1 MEENINKSNPPK
13 HRDKLEA
20 LDNIS
25 LGISIVV
32 AIGLGV
38 GIGLLLKHYTGYTW
52 TLWIG
57 VAYGVS
63 AAVLNVYKAY
73 KRAKKELDKLADDP
87 KYKFLNDKKDD
98 DEDFYK

>member
-1 MEENINKSNPPK
+1 LDTQPK
-13 HRDKLEA
+13 HRDKFEA

-38 GIGLLLKHYTGYTW
+38 WLGMLLKQWTGYSW

-57 VAYGVS
+57 VAYGI
-63 AAVLNVYKAY
+63 AAAILNVYKAY
-73 KRAKKELDKLADDP
+73 KKAKKELDKLAEDE
-87 KYKFLNDKKDD
+87 KYSYTQKDISY
-98 DEDFYK
+98 EEYK